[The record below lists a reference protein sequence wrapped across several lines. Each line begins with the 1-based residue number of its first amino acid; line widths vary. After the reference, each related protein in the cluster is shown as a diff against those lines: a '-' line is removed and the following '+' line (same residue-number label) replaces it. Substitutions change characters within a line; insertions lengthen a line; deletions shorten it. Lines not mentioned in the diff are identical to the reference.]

1 MYKNKKTN
9 IFYLRALYMCITI
22 LPKIEDSDTLG
33 NPIEIKKKQIN
44 FYASTW
50 DRKNWLDERVVKISP
65 LPHAWQIHYVILLF
79 SVTKHKL

>member
-50 DRKNWLDERVVKISP
+50 DRKNWLDCCLWVKKKRI
-65 LPHAWQIHYVILLF
+65 YILTLVNILIV
-79 SVTKHKL
+79 SCDLGP